1 MRRFKDRIIVL
12 VLVVT
17 GPIVV
22 AMVVD
27 AAIAVSQIILK

>member
-1 MRRFKDRIIVL
+1 MRRFTDRIIVL

-17 GPIVV
+17 APVVV

-27 AAIAVSQIILK
+27 AALAVSQIILK